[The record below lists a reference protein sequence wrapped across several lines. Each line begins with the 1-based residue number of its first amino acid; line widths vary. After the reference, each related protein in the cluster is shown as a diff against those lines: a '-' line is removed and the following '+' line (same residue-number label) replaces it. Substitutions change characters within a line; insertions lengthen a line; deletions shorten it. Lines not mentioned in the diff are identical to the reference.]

1 MIDLQNKLLVSR
13 PTFTSSAKHARFPI
27 QPLSLVPGG
36 PNINAGTEHLFSL
49 CLTISGSGSL
59 GLLLSSWS
67 RLGGSRLSLRG
78 GPESLREVR
87 VSDVE

>member
-49 CLTISGSGSL
+49 CLGISGSSSL
-59 GLLLSSWS
+59 GILLGSWS
-67 RLGGSRLSLRG
+67 GLGGSWLSL
-78 GPESLREVR
+78 
-87 VSDVE
+87 